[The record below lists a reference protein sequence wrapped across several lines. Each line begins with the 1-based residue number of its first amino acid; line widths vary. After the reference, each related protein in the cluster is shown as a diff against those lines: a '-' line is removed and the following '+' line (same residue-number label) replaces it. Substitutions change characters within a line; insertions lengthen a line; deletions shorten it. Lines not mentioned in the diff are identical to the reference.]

1 MVRGSQSGR
10 EQYQSTMDAPHGMS
24 HCDFMDPSKDGTDDK
39 RQLLS
44 VVVDD
49 DESVRDSLP
58 DLLREFGFAARAF
71 SSAKEFLSSGCIDET
86 SCLILDIA
94 MPGMSGPELHQE
106 LKRLG
111 RAIPVIFITGQTD
124 ETLRARVLKLGA
136 AGFLLKPF
144 SDADLLAEIK
154 TALLAA

>member
-1 MVRGSQSGR
+1 MESPKERG
-10 EQYQSTMDAPHGMS
+10 
-24 HCDFMDPSKDGTDDK
+24 DGK

-49 DESVRDSLP
+49 DVSVRESLP

-71 SSAKEFLSSGCIDET
+71 SSAKEFLSSGCVDET
-86 SCLILDIA
+86 SCLLLDIA
-94 MPGMSGPELHQE
+94 MPGMSGPELYQE

-111 RAIPVIFITGQTD
+111 KEIPVIFITGQRGGTIR
-124 ETLRARVLKLGA
+124 TRVLKLGA

-144 SDADLLAEIK
+144 SDA
-154 TALLAA
+154 ALLEAIKAVLPSVRSFTG